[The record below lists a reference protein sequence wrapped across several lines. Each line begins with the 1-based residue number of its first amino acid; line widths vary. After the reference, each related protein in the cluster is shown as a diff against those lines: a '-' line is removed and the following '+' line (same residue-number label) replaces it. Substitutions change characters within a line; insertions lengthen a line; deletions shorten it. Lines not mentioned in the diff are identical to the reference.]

1 MQHVSGYPVQWNSIA
16 IHDLKISEICILIEC
31 FPVLSPFFL
40 VFFPSC
46 WSVSGWHSSRCGANF
61 LGSGH
66 RVSPG
71 TESMTHRPSRSV
83 ANGLRSRAPFLAPSV
98 PFRVVSSIF
107 YYLSVCLVSLFLLV
121 VFVHGFLDVFVPCVH
136 RKQKTKN
143 IQRVMW
149 TEPEWQCRTGFPRS
163 LSLRSC
169 RTHLQPAHKTQSKHI
184 ETHSHFNI
192 LNHWF
197 L

>member
-1 MQHVSGYPVQWNSIA
+1 MQHVSDYPVQWNSIT
-16 IHDLKISEICILIEC
+16 IYDLKISEICISN
-31 FPVLSPFFL
+31 VSLSFSLFF

-46 WSVSGWHSSRCGANF
+46 WSGSGWHSSRCGANF

-83 ANGLRSRAPFLAPSV
+83 SNGLRSRAPFLAPSV

-107 YYLSVCLVSLFLLV
+107 YYLSVRLVSLFLLV

-136 RKQKTKN
+136 RMQKTKN
-143 IQRVMW
+143 IHIQRVINVNKAQVAM
-149 TEPEWQCRTGFPRS
+149 
-163 LSLRSC
+163 
-169 RTHLQPAHKTQSKHI
+169 
-184 ETHSHFNI
+184 
-192 LNHWF
+192 
-197 L
+197 